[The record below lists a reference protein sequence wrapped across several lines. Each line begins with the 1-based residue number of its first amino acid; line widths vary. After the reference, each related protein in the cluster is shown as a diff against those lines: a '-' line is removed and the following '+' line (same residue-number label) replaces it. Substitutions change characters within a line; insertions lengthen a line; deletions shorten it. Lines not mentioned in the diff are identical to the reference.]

1 METIIRIEEENHG
14 FIGIVKDDVD
24 IIPFLVNNDWI
35 SKASTIQVLDSQ
47 KKWCSIP
54 LKNLFGEE
62 WYEALSVMPISIL
75 SIFFHGAFYFHYE
88 TVYNSIPD
96 Y

>member
-1 METIIRIEEENHG
+1 MKTVIRIEEENHG
-14 FIGIVKDDVD
+14 FIGIVEDDTD
-24 IIPFLVNNDWI
+24 IISFLVNKDWI
-35 SKASTIQVLDSQ
+35 SETSTIQVLDSQ

-62 WYEALSVMPISIL
+62 WYEALSVMPVSVL
-75 SIFFHGAFYFHYE
+75 STFFDGAFYFHYE
-88 TVYNSIPD
+88 TVYSSTSD